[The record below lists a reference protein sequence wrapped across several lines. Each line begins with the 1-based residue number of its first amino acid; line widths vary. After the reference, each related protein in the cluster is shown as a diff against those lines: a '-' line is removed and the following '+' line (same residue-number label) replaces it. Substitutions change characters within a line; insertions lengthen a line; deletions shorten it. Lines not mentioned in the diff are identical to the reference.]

1 MIYVSQLL
9 GARGL
14 LRWNQADLANASGL
28 AHSTI
33 SRMESNDGPV
43 QGHSVN
49 VWKVQRA
56 LEDAGIEFIDEN
68 GGGPGVGLKSRMGN
82 SLSG

>member
-14 LRWNQADLANASGL
+14 LRWNQADLAKASGL
-28 AHSTI
+28 ALSTI
-33 SRMESNDGPV
+33 RRMEGNDGPV
-43 QGHSVN
+43 RGHSAN
-49 VWKVQRA
+49 VWKIQRA

-68 GGGPGVGLKSRMGN
+68 GGGPGVRLKNKTGS
-82 SLSG
+82 